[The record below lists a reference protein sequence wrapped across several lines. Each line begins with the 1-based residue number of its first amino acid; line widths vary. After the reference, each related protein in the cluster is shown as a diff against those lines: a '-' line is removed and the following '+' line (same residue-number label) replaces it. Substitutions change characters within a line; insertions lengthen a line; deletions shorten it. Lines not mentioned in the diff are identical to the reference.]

1 MQPVETRE
9 LADRLGV
16 VVDAEIDEHIR
27 EAGVAAVA
35 LDDEQR
41 CRLLSAAIAAGRLR
55 RRQRLEEPFRERPS
69 GGRGERLHERRH
81 GLLADE
87 DVALR
92 GEARAGD
99 AARPL
104 EAFGAGVRRPLAVR
118 VDDPELALAAVAGGQ
133 LLDHL
138 SRRRAAAQQRE
149 PFGAVPRVR
158 VRLRGDRAG
167 VRLGPRDDR
176 AHREKLRLRRDT
188 PLARIEVTRCD
199 RVRRDESRHSSSIVS
214 PGSMRTIEA
223 FGASS

>member
-1 MQPVETRE
+1 M
-9 LADRLGV
+9 
-16 VVDAEIDEHIR
+16 
-27 EAGVAAVA
+27 
-35 LDDEQR
+35 
-41 CRLLSAAIAAGRLR
+41 
-55 RRQRLEEPFRERPS
+55 
-69 GGRGERLHERRH
+69 
-81 GLLADE
+81 
-87 DVALR
+87 R

-118 VDDPELALAAVAGGQ
+118 VDDPELALVAPAVAGGQ

-167 VRLGPRDDR
+167 VRLGPRDNR